1 MDRNNWK
8 VRVTYYFISH
18 CGSSCHKEHPYEDKP
33 HVEYIDL
40 PENLHE
46 DNIGEYGQVSSYYIN
61 LERES
66 DHSNCYN
73 GEFQVID
80 AHLVPK
86 KSVFKKID
94 TMESRLEYIENKIRF
109 LVNKMDRITY

>member
-18 CGSSCHKEHPYEDKP
+18 CGRSCYKEHPYEDKS

-46 DNIGEYGQVSSYYIN
+46 DNIGEYGQVSS
-61 LERES
+61 
-66 DHSNCYN
+66 
-73 GEFQVID
+73 
-80 AHLVPK
+80 
-86 KSVFKKID
+86 
-94 TMESRLEYIENKIRF
+94 
-109 LVNKMDRITY
+109 